1 MTHRHR
7 TAARFARRLALLAV
21 PILPLACGSTAPD
34 ATSPDL
40 RPSPSG
46 SGSLAGTEWILMEIG
61 GEPPIGEGRIT
72 LVVDEESA
80 GGWSGCNHWG
90 GTPVVTDETIRV
102 NDIVATAMACE
113 DSQETMSN
121 AAACR
126 PTTRTMAAAFST
138 SPVHRAS
145 SRRPSQHATRWSAR
159 VTRRN
164 AHGREPRAAI
174 SSVISALGKSRT

>member
-90 GTPVVTDETIRV
+90 GTPAITDETLRL
-102 NDIVATAMACE
+102 DEIVATAMACE
-113 DSQETMSN
+113 D
-121 AAACR
+121 
-126 PTTRTMAAAFST
+126 
-138 SPVHRAS
+138 
-145 SRRPSQHATRWSAR
+145 AR
-159 VTRRN
+159 VMDQESAYLGILGQSSTW
-164 AHGREPRAAI
+164 AI
-174 SSVISALGKSRT
+174 DDGTLLLRSPAGETLAFRSAEEDS

>member
-7 TAARFARRLALLAV
+7 TAARRARPLVTLVAALF
-21 PILPLACGSTAPD
+21 PLACGSTAPD

-72 LVVDEESA
+72 LIVDEESA

-113 DSQETMSN
+113 DARRMDQESAYLGILGQT
-121 AAACR
+121 
-126 PTTRTMAAAFST
+126 ST
-138 SPVHRAS
+138 WAIEDGTLVLRS
-145 SRRPSQHATRWSAR
+145 ATGQ
-159 VTRRN
+159 TL
-164 AHGREPRAAI
+164 GFRAAEDD
-174 SSVISALGKSRT
+174 S